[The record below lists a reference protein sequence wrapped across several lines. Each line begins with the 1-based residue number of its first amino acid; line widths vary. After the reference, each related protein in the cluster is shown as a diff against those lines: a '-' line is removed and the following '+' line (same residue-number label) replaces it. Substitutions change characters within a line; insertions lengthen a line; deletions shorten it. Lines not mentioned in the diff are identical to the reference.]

1 MNSSVSVCPVP
12 SEQRPINEYQNLKE
26 SCFFRWATLDLRSYL
41 VGIVRLWSLSW
52 LFVSPVA
59 AASFSPA
66 RYPEKFG
73 LIASAGAS
81 LVLALILLR
90 LYLGWSY
97 VCDRLLRETV
107 FYEETGWYDGQL
119 WTKPPEEQV
128 KDSLIGTYQVQP
140 VLQRLRRTFGFLG
153 LLLCSGCIVWNFL

>member
-12 SEQRPINEYQNLKE
+12 PEQQPINEYQNLKE

-41 VGIVRLWSLSW
+41 IGIVRLWSLSW
-52 LFVSPVA
+52 FLAGPVA
-59 AASFSPA
+59 AASFSPV
-66 RYPEKFG
+66 RYPEKFVLTASIGAG
-73 LIASAGAS
+73 LI
-81 LVLALILLR
+81 LALMLLR

-97 VCDRLLRETV
+97 ICDRLLRETV

-119 WTKPPEEQV
+119 WTKSPEEQV

-140 VLQRLRRTFGFLG
+140 ILQRLRRTFGILG
-153 LLLCSGCIVWNFL
+153 LFLCGGCVVWNFI